1 MEADPTYRAQ
11 LLAEVR
17 AAFERAGED
26 WRRNPDMR
34 RINSPY
40 ICRGS
45 IRRNMMQNGRAIRYD
60 RLALMAVS
68 VFHLAHWR
76 ADVTVAHYFR

>member
-1 MEADPTYRAQ
+1 
-11 LLAEVR
+11 
-17 AAFERAGED
+17 
-26 WRRNPDMR
+26 MR

-45 IRRNMMQNGRAIRYD
+45 IRRNMMQNGRPIRYD